1 MDSSLYEQLL
11 ELADKVSEEIGVHAD
26 KLELVHDKLDSIISD
41 IQDDLLTRD
50 MAVERLVDICKMLY

>member
-11 ELADKVSEEIGVHAD
+11 ELADKVSEEIEVHAD

>member
-11 ELADKVSEEIGVHAD
+11 ELADKVSEEIEVHAD
-26 KLELVHDKLDSIISD
+26 KLELVHDKLDDIISD

-50 MAVERLVDICKMLY
+50 RAVERLIDICKMLY

>member
-11 ELADKVSEEIGVHAD
+11 DLADKFSGEIEAHAD
-26 KLELVHDKLDSIISD
+26 KLETVQDKLEDIISD

-50 MAVERLVDICKMLY
+50 RAVERLIDICKMLY